1 MYGDVKSQLRA
12 ELDEIEA
19 AGLTKRERG
28 IVGPQGSLVEVASGS
43 ASSTAGSGGIGLQ
56 QVLNFCAN
64 NYLGLADDPRIVAA
78 AHRGLDE
85 WGYGMAS
92 VRFICGTQT
101 QHLELER
108 AVSAFLGYDDTILF
122 SSCFD
127 ANGGVFETLFGP
139 EDAIISDALNHASI
153 IDGIRLSKARRY
165 RYANR
170 DLAELEQRLV
180 EASDARRKV
189 IVTDGVFSMDGYIAP
204 LREICDLADRYGAL
218 VFVDDSHAVGFVGEH
233 GRGTPELCG
242 VEGRVDI
249 TTGTFGKALG
259 GASGGY
265 VAARREIV
273 DLLRQRARPYLFS
286 NTLAPAI
293 VAGTLEALSL
303 LSSSGELR
311 TRLRSNAGLFRE
323 LMTEAGFELLPG
335 EHAIVP
341 VMFGDA
347 ALTARIAD
355 ELQRRGVYVTAF
367 SFPVVP
373 RGEARIRVQLS
384 AAHSEDEIRACVA
397 AFVEAREAVAG

>member
-1 MYGDVKSQLRA
+1 MYGDVKAQLRA
-12 ELDEIEA
+12 ELDEIDA

-28 IVGPQGSLVEVASGS
+28 IVGPQSSEVDIASGG
-43 ASSTAGSGGIGLQ
+43 ADGIGLAR
-56 QVLNFCAN
+56 VLNFCAN

-101 QHLELER
+101 QHLELEAR
-108 AVSAFLGYDDTILF
+108 VSEFLGYDDTILF

-139 EDAIISDALNHASI
+139 DDAIISDALNHASI

-170 DLAELEQRLV
+170 DLAELEQKLV

-218 VFVDDSHAVGFVGEH
+218 VFVDDSHAVGFVGAN

-265 VAARREIV
+265 VSARQEIV

-293 VAGTLEALSL
+293 VAGTLEALAL

-311 TRLRSNAGLFRE
+311 EQLQANAALFRS

-335 EHAIVP
+335 EHPIVP

-355 ELQRRGVYVTAF
+355 ALQARGVYVTAF
-367 SFPVVP
+367 SYPVVP
-373 RGEARIRVQLS
+373 KGQARIRVQLS
-384 AAHSEDEIRACVA
+384 AAHSEEEIRACVEAFTA
-397 AFVEAREAVAG
+397 ARDEVAAG

>member
-1 MYGDVKSQLRA
+1 MYGDVKAQLRA
-12 ELDEIEA
+12 ELEEIDA

-28 IVGPQGSLVEVASGS
+28 IVGPQSSEVDIASGG
-43 ASSTAGSGGIGLQ
+43 ADGIGLQ
-56 QVLNFCAN
+56 RVLNFCAN

-101 QHLELER
+101 QHLELEAR
-108 AVSAFLGYDDTILF
+108 VSEFLGYDDTILF

-139 EDAIISDALNHASI
+139 DDAIISDALNHASI

-189 IVTDGVFSMDGYIAP
+189 IVTDGVFSMDGFIAP

-218 VFVDDSHAVGFVGEH
+218 VFVDDSHAVGFVGAN

-265 VAARREIV
+265 VAARQEIV

-293 VAGTLEALSL
+293 VAGTLEALAL

-311 TRLRSNAGLFRE
+311 EQLQANAALFRA

-335 EHAIVP
+335 EHPIVP

-355 ELQRRGVYVTAF
+355 ALQARGVYVTAF
-367 SFPVVP
+367 SYPVVP
-373 RGEARIRVQLS
+373 KGEARIRVQLS
-384 AAHSEDEIRACVA
+384 AAHSEDEIRACVEAFA
-397 AFVEAREAVAG
+397 AARDEVAAA